1 MSLYYSA
8 STGGFYDSVIHGDN
22 MPEDVTEESAWSLTH
37 QELLEGQSSGKKISS
52 DESGN
57 PILSDQPEPTDEQLA
72 ASVRAKRDQL
82 IAETDYLVMPDYPIS
97 TDLLAKVKVY
107 RQALRD
113 ITIQVGFPYDID
125 WPINTLDEVGV

>member
-1 MSLYYSA
+1 MALFYSA
-8 STGGFYDSVIHGDN
+8 STGGFYDDN
-22 MPEDVTEESAWSLTH
+22 ILHKRKIPIDAVTITEDQHQVLLADQSA
-37 QELLEGQSSGKKISS
+37 GKIIVADSKGEPRSKDRPAPAY
-52 DESGN
+52 DE
-57 PILSDQPEPTDEQLA
+57 LA
-72 ASVRAKRDQL
+72 ASARVKRDVL
-82 IAETDYLVMPDYPIS
+82 IAGTDYLVMPDYPIS

>member
-1 MSLYYSA
+1 M
-8 STGGFYDSVIHGDN
+8 
-22 MPEDVTEESAWSLTH
+22 
-37 QELLEGQSSGKKISS
+37 
-52 DESGN
+52 
-57 PILSDQPEPTDEQLA
+57 
-72 ASVRAKRDQL
+72 L
-82 IAETDYLVMPDYPIS
+82 IAGTDYLVMPDYPIS

>member
-8 STGGFYDSVIHGDN
+8 STGGFYDDAIHTKDQIPADTVSITEDQHQSLLADQSNGKVIAANGRGEPFSKDR
-22 MPEDVTEESAWSLTH
+22 PAPAY
-37 QELLEGQSSGKKISS
+37 
-52 DESGN
+52 DE
-57 PILSDQPEPTDEQLA
+57 LA
-72 ASVRAKRDQL
+72 ASARVKRDVL
-82 IAETDYLVMPDYPIS
+82 IAGTDYLVMPDYPIS